1 MKSVFIIDNGFN
13 CFFSAYL
20 NNPLYKEEIMEKLF
34 DACPNKWISMKW
46 YKETKGLLNEYCHL
60 LDDIKIADANVNG
73 EFLLSRLANL
83 CSKVEAEE
91 ILEQLEKAVS
101 DKIKT
106 NMQNL
111 IIDNEKTSVPK
122 TMRTISKLKHTDKNS
137 FHKMSC
143 FSGCL
148 FREMQETGY
157 ERVTCYTTNYDKITN
172 EFFDIKDSGIT
183 IDMKIVALHG
193 DYEASEIICSSP
205 ENKEHK
211 VDPDI
216 LEQFEKDILEADS
229 IVLFGLGLF
238 SDPHL
243 LKRLNMVKNKQI
255 IIIDADCAS
264 YLKKR
269 SHAAVLQIG
278 FDYLYQNEIR
288 FIDTLDFQ
296 VDKQKVSKPVQTPE
310 ELYDALI
317 ALFE

>member
-1 MKSVFIIDNGFN
+1 MKSVFVIGNGFN

-20 NNPLYKEEIMEKLF
+20 NNPLYKEDIMEKLY
-34 DACPNKWISMKW
+34 DAFPNKGLSKMW
-46 YKETKGLLNEYCHL
+46 YKQTKEALNEYCHL
-60 LDDIKIADANVNG
+60 LDDIKIADASVNG

-83 CSKVEAEE
+83 CTKVEAEE
-91 ILEQLEKAVS
+91 ILEQLETAIS
-101 DKIKT
+101 DKIKMK
-106 NMQNL
+106 MQNL
-111 IIDNEKTSVPK
+111 ITDNEKTSVPK
-122 TMRTISKLKHTDKNS
+122 TMRTVSKLMHLEKNS
-137 FHKMSC
+137 FDKMNC

-148 FREMQETGY
+148 FRKMQEIGY

-172 EFFDIKDSGIT
+172 EFFDIKENGIT
-183 IDMKIVALHG
+183 LEMEVVALHG
-193 DYEASEIICSSP
+193 DYEAQEIICSSP

-216 LEQFEKDILEADS
+216 LEKFETDIEDAKT

-238 SDPHL
+238 SDPHV
-243 LKRLNMVKNKQI
+243 LKRLNKVKGKQF

-269 SHAAVLQIG
+269 SHAAVLQLG
-278 FDYLYQNEIR
+278 FDYLYQNEIK

-296 VDKQKVSKPVQTPE
+296 VDKMKVMKPVQTPE

-317 ALFE
+317 ASI

>member
-1 MKSVFIIDNGFN
+1 
-13 CFFSAYL
+13 
-20 NNPLYKEEIMEKLF
+20 MEKLF
-34 DACPNKWISMKW
+34 DAFPNKWISTKW
-46 YKETKGLLNEYCHL
+46 YTETKELLDEYCHL
-60 LDDIKIADANVNG
+60 LDDIKIADASVNG

-91 ILEQLEKAVS
+91 ILEQLEKAIS
-101 DKIKT
+101 DKIKM

-111 IIDNEKTSVPK
+111 ISDNEKTSVPK

-137 FHKMSC
+137 YNKMNC

-148 FREMQETGY
+148 FREMQEAGY

-183 IDMKIVALHG
+183 IDMEIIALHG
-193 DYEASEIICSSP
+193 DYEAPEIICSSP

-211 VDPDI
+211 VDSDI
-216 LEQFEKDILEADS
+216 LEQFEADIMEADS

-243 LKRLNMVKNKQI
+243 LKRLNIVKNKQI

-317 ALFE
+317 ALFK

>member
-1 MKSVFIIDNGFN
+1 MKSVFIIGNGFN

-20 NNPLYKEEIMEKLF
+20 NNPLYKEEIMEKLY
-34 DACPNKWISMKW
+34 DAFPNKWLSTIW
-46 YKETKGLLNEYCHL
+46 YKETKRLLNEYCHL
-60 LDDIKIADANVNG
+60 LDDIKIADASVNG

-91 ILEQLEKAVS
+91 ILEQLEKAIS
-101 DKIKT
+101 DKIKK

-111 IIDNEKTSVPK
+111 ISDNEKTSVPK

-137 FHKMSC
+137 FNKMNC

-172 EFFDIKDSGIT
+172 EFFDIKDNGIT
-183 IDMKIVALHG
+183 IDMEIIALHG
-193 DYEASEIICSSP
+193 DYEAPEIICSSP

-216 LEQFEKDILEADS
+216 LEQFEADIMEADS

-296 VDKQKVSKPVQTPE
+296 VNKQKVSKPVQTPE